1 MESCGCRRLSDI
13 AAQSRERLWRKVS
26 IQDQPRPA
34 FSCFLS
40 PHLLPDEAPEE
51 VIVRTMRV
59 DPAILATA
67 LLCISLPAYP
77 QPSASPPKIKVIKA
91 GRFLDVASGKVLRDQ
106 LIVIRDER
114 IESVAAAGAPLPDG
128 AEIVDL
134 SASTVLPGL
143 IDAHT
148 HLIADP
154 AQPPYHG
161 YGVSVPRLALK
172 GAANA
177 RVTLLAGVTTVRD
190 VGAEGYSDIALRDA
204 INDGDVPGPR
214 ILASGPALGI
224 TGGHCDDNMLA
235 PEYQREATG
244 VANGVVEIRTVVRR
258 NIKYGSDVIKY
269 CGTGGVFSK
278 GDTPGGQQY
287 TAEEVTALIDEAHM
301 HGRRVAVHAHGADGI
316 KVAIRAGVDT
326 VEHASL
332 IDDEGLRLAKQAGT
346 YLSMDIYNTDYTQS
360 EGPKRGELEEF
371 LRKDREVA
379 QVQRDNFR
387 KAVEA
392 GIKLIFSTDA
402 GVYRHGDN
410 AKQFAVMVQY
420 GMTPLQAIQAAT
432 INGADALG
440 LKGKIGVIA
449 PGHAA
454 DIIAV
459 KNDPLADVRALEA
472 VHFVMKG
479 GEVYKQ

>member
-1 MESCGCRRLSDI
+1 M
-13 AAQSRERLWRKVS
+13 K
-26 IQDQPRPA
+26 RPSL
-34 FSCFLS
+34 F
-40 PHLLPDEAPEE
+40 P
-51 VIVRTMRV
+51 
-59 DPAILATA
+59 LATL
-67 LLCISLPAYP
+67 LLCVNLAAYP
-77 QPSASPPKIKVIKA
+77 QASGSSPKIKVIKA
-91 GRFLDVASGKVLRDQ
+91 GQLLDVASGKVLRDQ
-106 LIVIRDER
+106 VIVIRSDL
-114 IESVAAAGAPLPDG
+114 IESVGAAARTRIPEG

-134 SASTVLPGL
+134 SGSTVLPGL
-143 IDAHT
+143 IDTHT
-148 HLIADP
+148 HLTSDP
-154 AQPPYHG
+154 ALPPYHD
-161 YGVSVPRLALK
+161 YGLSNPRIALK

-177 RVTLLAGVTTVRD
+177 KVTLLAGVTTVRD
-190 VGAEGYSDIALRDA
+190 VGAQGYTDIALRDA

-235 PEYQREATG
+235 PEFDHQSEGA
-244 VANGVVEIRTVVRR
+244 ANGAVEVRTVVRR
-258 NIKYGSDVIKY
+258 NIKYGADVIKY

-287 TAEEVTALIDEAHM
+287 TAEEVAALIDEAHM

-326 VEHASL
+326 VEHASI
-332 IDDEGLRLAKQAGT
+332 IDDEGLQLAKKAGT
-346 YLSMDIYNTDYTQS
+346 WLSMDIYNTDYTQS

-379 QVQRDNFR
+379 QVQRDNFQ
-387 KAVEA
+387 KAVKA
-392 GIKLIFSTDA
+392 GLKLTFGTDA

-410 AKQFAVMVQY
+410 AKQFAVMVRY

>member
-1 MESCGCRRLSDI
+1 MRMTRLKSGAV
-13 AAQSRERLWRKVS
+13 AA
-26 IQDQPRPA
+26 
-34 FSCFLS
+34 
-40 PHLLPDEAPEE
+40 
-51 VIVRTMRV
+51 T
-59 DPAILATA
+59 
-67 LLCISLPAYP
+67 LLCVSLSVYSQVSHAQAPG
-77 QPSASPPKIKVIKA
+77 SPKMDSPKIKVIKA
-91 GRFLDVASGKVLRDQ
+91 GQLLDVTSGKVLHDQ
-106 LIVIRDER
+106 VIVIRDDL
-114 IESVAAAGAPLPDG
+114 IESVSAAGARIPDG
-128 AEIVDL
+128 AEVVDL

-143 IDAHT
+143 IDVHT
-148 HLIADP
+148 HLTSDP
-154 AQPPYHG
+154 ALPPYYG
-161 YGVSVPRLALK
+161 YGQSNPRIALK

-190 VGAEGYSDIALRDA
+190 VGAQGYTDIALRDA

-235 PEYQREATG
+235 PEFQYQSEGA
-244 VANGVVEIRTVVRR
+244 ANGVVEVRTAVRR
-258 NIKYGSDVIKY
+258 NIKYGADVIKY

-332 IDDEGLRLAKQAGT
+332 IDDEGLQLAKKAGT
-346 YLSMDIYNTDYTQS
+346 WLSMDIYNTDYTQS

-387 KAVEA
+387 KAVKA
-392 GIKLIFSTDA
+392 GIKLTFGTDA

-410 AKQFAVMVQY
+410 PKQFAVMVRY

-432 INGADALG
+432 ITGADALG

-449 PGHAA
+449 PGYAA

-479 GEVYKQ
+479 GEIYKQ